1 MMQPIQAGS
10 PSAVA
15 GTTAR
20 PSAEAAIKPV
30 SNAAPVAAF
39 AQMERAPGRTEL
51 GNVVADLNKVAQANA
66 QGVRFSV
73 DEDTGRTVV
82 KVVDTQ
88 TDTVLRQIE
97 LQADSPALRAQLF
110 PDLRVLEALVSAG
123 HGLSLLPRYTAL
135 KNQGR
140 GFVLRPLRGVKA
152 SRSIV
157 ALARP
162 EAAARTTIKR
172 VLTMLKA
179 EAQTV
184 AEAPE
189 LRDASHSM

>member
-15 GTTAR
+15 GNTAR

-30 SNAAPVAAF
+30 SNAAHVAAF
-39 AQMERAPGRTEL
+39 AQVERAPGRTEL

-88 TDTVLRQIE
+88 TDTVLRQIP
-97 LQADSPALRAQLF
+97 S
-110 PDLRVLEALVSAG
+110 VEALK
-123 HGLSLLPRYTAL
+123 LW
-135 KNQGR
+135 
-140 GFVLRPLRGVKA
+140 
-152 SRSIV
+152 RSIEKMQGV
-157 ALARP
+157 
-162 EAAARTTIKR
+162 
-172 VLTMLKA
+172 M
-179 EAQTV
+179 
-184 AEAPE
+184 
-189 LRDASHSM
+189 LRDKA